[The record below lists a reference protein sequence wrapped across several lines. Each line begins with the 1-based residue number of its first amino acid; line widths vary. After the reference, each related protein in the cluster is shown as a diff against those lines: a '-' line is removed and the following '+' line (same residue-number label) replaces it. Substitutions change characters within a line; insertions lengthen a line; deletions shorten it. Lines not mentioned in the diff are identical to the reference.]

1 MSGILRS
8 GYASSPGGNLG
19 FGSMEM
25 SLDQPS
31 EEQVALYD
39 AELLR
44 KAAERHRVLARTER
58 WYSTAIEP

>member
-1 MSGILRS
+1 
-8 GYASSPGGNLG
+8 
-19 FGSMEM
+19 MEM